1 MLTTYNATM
10 TRSTRVLWLL
20 EELGADYTMVPVT
33 IARPDGTGAPDPRNP
48 HPLKQVP
55 AIEHDGTLLVE
66 SVVVWIHLA
75 DSYPQAG
82 LAPPL
87 GDPQRAAYMSW
98 LGLANAVLE
107 PLLATSVL
115 AGAAFTDRQL
125 AAREDLAARMR
136 DALARGPWLLGERF
150 TTADLAF
157 SILAF
162 YNDAL
167 PDPASRADWIARLRA
182 RPAARRAMLRDAE
195 RPAPAS

>member
-20 EELGADYTMVPVT
+20 EELGADYTMIPVT

-55 AIEHDGTLLVE
+55 VIEHDGAVIVE

-82 LAPPL
+82 LAPAL
-87 GDPQRAAYMSW
+87 NDPQRAAYMAW

-107 PLLATSVL
+107 PILAAMVT
-115 AGAAFTDRQL
+115 GANYSDRQL
-125 AAREDLAARMR
+125 AAREHLAARMR

-167 PDPASRADWIARLRA
+167 PDPASRADWIARLRS

-195 RPAPAS
+195 SAA

>member
-1 MLTTYNATM
+1 MLKTYNATM

-20 EELGADYTMVPVT
+20 EELGAEYTLIPVT
-33 IARPDGTGAPDPRNP
+33 IARPDGTGGPDLHNP

-55 AIEHDGTLLVE
+55 VIEHDGVLIVE

-87 GDPQRAAYMSW
+87 GHPQRAEYMGW

-107 PLLATSVL
+107 PLLATSVT
-115 AGAAFTDRQL
+115 GAAFTDRQL
-125 AAREDLAARMR
+125 AARAQLADRMR
-136 DALARGPWLLGERF
+136 EALARGPWLLGERF

-162 YNDAL
+162 YPDAL
-167 PDPASRADWIARLRA
+167 PDPESRADWVARLRD
-182 RPAARRAMLRDAE
+182 RPAARRAMLRDSE
-195 RPAPAS
+195 LPAPTS